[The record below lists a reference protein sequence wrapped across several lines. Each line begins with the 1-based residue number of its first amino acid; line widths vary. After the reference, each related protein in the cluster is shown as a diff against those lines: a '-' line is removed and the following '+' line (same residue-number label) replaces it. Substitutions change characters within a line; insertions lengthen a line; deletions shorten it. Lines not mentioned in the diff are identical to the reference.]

1 MQKMN
6 ASFEN
11 LDLRS
16 LRMLKH
22 LLDLKSVTKAGEALG
37 LSQPAASRVLA
48 QLRITLGDPLLV
60 RGRQGN
66 TLTPRGEGLQPAV
79 AEAMRSISALFERE
93 VFAPSTAKLIVRIA
107 TTDHGATVVLSPLV
121 KMLGTFAPGITA
133 AGKWIVP
140 LQPVTNGIQEYDL
153 RITGRQCGV
162 EASIF
167 PSPVKQRV
175 SLPNKTDGSLLIE
188 GTGMEVLGQAA
199 FRV

>member
-1 MQKMN
+1 M
-6 ASFEN
+6 
-11 LDLRS
+11 
-16 LRMLKH
+16 
-22 LLDLKSVTKAGEALG
+22 
-37 LSQPAASRVLA
+37 
-48 QLRITLGDPLLV
+48 
-60 RGRQGN
+60 
-66 TLTPRGEGLQPAV
+66 
-79 AEAMRSISALFERE
+79 
-93 VFAPSTAKLIVRIA
+93 
-107 TTDHGATVVLSPLV
+107 
-121 KMLGTFAPGITA
+121 TA